1 MSSAIPVVAEK
12 VDVRKYLLVLKRRKW
27 WGLVPFTVLAVSFGV
42 ICAAMPAKYLS
53 QSVIRASKSQVAVIL
68 QVGGPGPGAAAG
80 TAEGRTR
87 TILEFVKMEMVR
99 KYDNVMNALAGT
111 DLLADIQRQSE
122 GNPILNARLQDEL
135 YRRINRNTTV
145 SALSD
150 VSVQVDYLGDDP
162 RQAQTVLSRL
172 VNQFVENALESDRA
186 NARQAQ
192 TISQNDMR
200 QAEGVLVQADD
211 QLVRFNEDHTGI
223 SETAG
228 ATSRDLF
235 NKVRADVE
243 EIGLG
248 LEARKSKLQ
257 KYIELLEDMPRQTV
271 VQVKTTSSPEVLV
284 ARQRLAE
291 LQSQLGMS
299 LRVFTPLH
307 PTVKDLQ
314 KQIAVAEET
323 LANTQQQAGEDQMTL
338 ETNRGREEL
347 EQRKLELEAEI
358 NYQTEVLR
366 ILTARRTRL
375 EEEVRARPALERE
388 YNRLARERAAAGE
401 RQAAAQKEFQRV
413 NQDFNM
419 KMEGLVSFSVD
430 APARVPQ
437 TSDIRHIL
445 RLAVMGLFVSLAAGM
460 GAIVGMEFLDQSF
473 TDVETARAF
482 LRLPSLGVIPL
493 IETRRNRR
501 VRWLRYL
508 IVLAVFAAVAAA
520 IGLTAWLKIPPLY
533 DVETAVWQWITD
545 LAKVLAK

>member
-1 MSSAIPVVAEK
+1 
-12 VDVRKYLLVLKRRKW
+12 
-27 WGLVPFTVLAVSFGV
+27 
-42 ICAAMPAKYLS
+42 
-53 QSVIRASKSQVAVIL
+53 
-68 QVGGPGPGAAAG
+68 
-80 TAEGRTR
+80 
-87 TILEFVKMEMVR
+87 
-99 KYDNVMNALAGT
+99 
-111 DLLADIQRQSE
+111 
-122 GNPILNARLQDEL
+122 
-135 YRRINRNTTV
+135 
-145 SALSD
+145 
-150 VSVQVDYLGDDP
+150 
-162 RQAQTVLSRL
+162 
-172 VNQFVENALESDRA
+172 
-186 NARQAQ
+186 
-192 TISQNDMR
+192 
-200 QAEGVLVQADD
+200 
-211 QLVRFNEDHTGI
+211 
-223 SETAG
+223 
-228 ATSRDLF
+228 
-235 NKVRADVE
+235 
-243 EIGLG
+243 
-248 LEARKSKLQ
+248 
-257 KYIELLEDMPRQTV
+257 
-271 VQVKTTSSPEVLV
+271 
-284 ARQRLAE
+284 
-291 LQSQLGMS
+291 
-299 LRVFTPLH
+299 
-307 PTVKDLQ
+307 
-314 KQIAVAEET
+314 
-323 LANTQQQAGEDQMTL
+323 MTL